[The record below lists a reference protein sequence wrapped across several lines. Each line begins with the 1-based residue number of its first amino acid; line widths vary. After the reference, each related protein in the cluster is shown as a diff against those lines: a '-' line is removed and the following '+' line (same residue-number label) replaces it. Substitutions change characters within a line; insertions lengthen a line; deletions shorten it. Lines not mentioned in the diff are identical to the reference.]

1 MVKKDYFGI
10 LAFIALNRCIGKET
24 LLVYIGDRSRRD
36 RFVKKAIKE
45 GHVKS
50 RTIKVRK
57 QNEKKQETFFVITKA
72 GLYDLTQCGTDSWW
86 SQVIPEAYDS
96 FRLFEVQERRQEGY
110 FRLLRKTSVL
120 TMAESAGAYIP
131 IEAYT
136 EVKARAFDFDDLSD
150 QEDAAM
156 SEITWPEFLRNNLS
170 QESYEKHS
178 FLVMNNS
185 DERLSSFAVFHSA
198 MSMKTEIA
206 KSVSHIT
213 SADVQRGRD
222 LGISDSHVKSLR
234 ISAVSTFGM
243 SWNEWMKKPENN
255 AYAVWSK
262 AHAVA
267 SQSQLSKSGWT
278 AALLVKNPRQ
288 FASLY
293 HDSGEG
299 EDAQHDI
306 SKNSF
311 GGDFAHFYII
321 PVSNEGVIHLKQLL
335 FNSEPEL
342 MASIIDSAVTAL
354 GYTRSE
360 NQPQRKKC
368 FSLVSPEGD
377 EVSVGF
383 MNDAKT
389 MLQIE
394 AAALAEPDK
403 NFGVLCYEW
412 QLPYYEKIMPGN
424 VWYVTYPNPKET

>member
-206 KSVSHIT
+206 KSVSHINY
-213 SADVQRGRD
+213 ADVQRGR
-222 LGISDSHVKSLR
+222 
-234 ISAVSTFGM
+234 
-243 SWNEWMKKPENN
+243 
-255 AYAVWSK
+255 
-262 AHAVA
+262 
-267 SQSQLSKSGWT
+267 
-278 AALLVKNPRQ
+278 
-288 FASLY
+288 
-293 HDSGEG
+293 
-299 EDAQHDI
+299 
-306 SKNSF
+306 
-311 GGDFAHFYII
+311 YI
-321 PVSNEGVIHLKQLL
+321 G
-335 FNSEPEL
+335 
-342 MASIIDSAVTAL
+342 IIDSHFKSRMIFAV
-354 GYTRSE
+354 
-360 NQPQRKKC
+360 
-368 FSLVSPEGD
+368 
-377 EVSVGF
+377 
-383 MNDAKT
+383 
-389 MLQIE
+389 
-394 AAALAEPDK
+394 
-403 NFGVLCYEW
+403 
-412 QLPYYEKIMPGN
+412 
-424 VWYVTYPNPKET
+424 